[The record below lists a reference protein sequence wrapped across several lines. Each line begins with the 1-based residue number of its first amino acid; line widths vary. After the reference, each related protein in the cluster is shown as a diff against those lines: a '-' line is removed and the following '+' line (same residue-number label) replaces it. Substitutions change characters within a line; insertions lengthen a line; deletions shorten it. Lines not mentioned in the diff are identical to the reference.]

1 MGKRSNKILTV
12 LFLGML
18 AIPLLTTNVH
28 SEVSVSENRKKQPLP
43 ILWTKQRGFNADF
56 TEDFEA
62 WINDNIG
69 LREQMVSLDGKIQ
82 YYLFG
87 KLPSNTDMLLGPGG
101 ALNYATDEIIKSY
114 RHDNLFSEE
123 QLQEVVDA
131 HQCIANYLKNQGI
144 QYYFFQCWDKQSIYP
159 EDFPRTVVQHGTIS
173 RIDQLTQA
181 LEQTQDV
188 PVLSPK
194 KLLIENKDKY
204 ATYGYWAD
212 ATHWTQRGA
221 YFAYRMLMDRINI
234 DCNGKY
240 LVLQEADYDIT
251 WEDQGKT
258 FLGNVHREDVLENF
272 AIAQP
277 KAKLKDEAPLF
288 LSEWAN
294 QSRKIYRNDQVD
306 NQDTLLI
313 IGDSYFDN
321 YLYDDLAESFHRTV
335 MVWGNYIQNLPKLLD
350 TYHPDIVI
358 YEMAERAETTWA
370 AKKCAESIQ
379 KLSG

>member
-1 MGKRSNKILTV
+1 MGKRSNKILTA

-18 AIPLLTTNVH
+18 AIPLLTTNLR
-28 SEVSVSENRKKQPLP
+28 SEVSVSENRKKQSLP
-43 ILWTKQRGFNADF
+43 ILWTKQTGFNADF

-69 LREQMVSLDGKIQ
+69 LREQLVSLDGKIQ

-131 HQCIANYLKNQGI
+131 HQCIANYLKDQGI

-159 EDFPRTVVQHGTIS
+159 EDFPRTVVQHGTVS

-194 KLLIENKDKY
+194 KLLIENKDKH

-221 YFAYRMLMDRINI
+221 YLAYRMLMDRINQ

-277 KAKLKDEAPLF
+277 KAKLTDEEPLF

-321 YLYDDLAESFHRTV
+321 YLYDDLAESFHRAV
-335 MVWGNYIQNLPKLLD
+335 MVWGNYIQNLPELLD

-370 AKKCAESIQ
+370 AKKCAQSIQ